1 MPVTWRDAL
10 PPLRMALAAV
20 LSYALSTELHLPE
33 AYWAALSA
41 VIVSRPLPGAAV
53 QAAADRLTGT
63 LLGAGLGCAL
73 SFGRL
78 WAIPD
83 TLLLAAALLPLGAL
97 IAWRPG
103 YRTAPIAAVIVL
115 AASPAGHG
123 PVAAALLRI
132 AEIGLGACI
141 GMAMSWI
148 LLPARAEQQAAKLCR
163 GALRFWLG
171 ALDAAQRGDEA
182 GVQALQA
189 EARRCAATL
198 ARLIPPARWERADK
212 ETLARQQ
219 SAVARLAVSM
229 SFAIRALAAAR
240 RAANPVLTSGALE
253 ARVAIL
259 RTGDPRNDGEPTN
272 PPAASSLEP
281 SDNWTALCGALPSP
295 QHRAQAQALD
305 YALVMARCD
314 VDALSQALGN
324 E

>member
-1 MPVTWRDAL
+1 MV
-10 PPLRMALAAV
+10 LAAV
-20 LSYALSTELHLPE
+20 LSYALSAALHLPE

-53 QAAADRLTGT
+53 QAAADRLAGT

-78 WAIPD
+78 WAVPD
-83 TLLLAAALLPLGAL
+83 TLLLAATLLPLGAL

-132 AEIGLGACI
+132 AEIGLGAGI
-141 GMAMSWI
+141 GMAMSWA

-171 ALDAAQRGDEA
+171 ALEAAQRGDETRC
-182 GVQALQA
+182 QTLQA
-189 EARRCAATL
+189 EARRCAGTL

-212 ETLARQQ
+212 AALAGQQ
-219 SAVARLAVSM
+219 AAVARLAVSIG
-229 SFAIRALAAAR
+229 FAIRALAAAR
-240 RAANPVLTSGALE
+240 RAMNPIVTSDALD
-253 ARVAIL
+253 ARIAAL
-259 RTGDPRNDGEPTN
+259 RTDASSCDGEP
-272 PPAASSLEP
+272 AAPSAPFPLET
-281 SDNWTALCGALPSP
+281 SEDWNALCAALPSP
-295 QHRAQAQALD
+295 QHRAQAQALG
-305 YALVMARCD
+305 YTLAMAGRD
-314 VDALSQALGN
+314 VAALSHALGT